1 MRWFRAYWLQ
11 ILAHIGALLPL
22 VLLFRDFTQNQL
34 SADPIK
40 EIQLRTGNYALILL
54 MLTLGCTPVY
64 IISGLKQVLQL
75 RQLLGLYTTMYASL
89 HFLNFVGLD
98 YGFDVALI
106 REDIFEKRYAVV
118 GFATFLILLAL
129 ALTSAN
135 WWRKRLGRNWK
146 RLHRLIYAAAF
157 LAILH
162 FLWQVKVDIRRPVI
176 YVVILAILLAFRI
189 PAIKEIVY
197 GRSKWLKKQ
206 QINNSQTDDI

>member
-1 MRWFRAYWLQ
+1 MRWLRASWLY
-11 ILAHIGALLPL
+11 LVVHIGALLPL
-22 VLLFRDFTQNQL
+22 ALLFRDFTRHQL

-40 EIQLRTGNYALILL
+40 EIQLRTGSYALILL

-75 RQLLGLYTTMYASL
+75 RRLLGLYATMYASL
-89 HFLNFVGLD
+89 HFFNFVGLD

-118 GFATFLILLAL
+118 GFAAFLILLAL

-135 WWRKRLGRNWK
+135 WWLKRLGRNWK

-176 YVVILAILLAFRI
+176 YAVILAILLAFRI

-197 GRSKWLKKQ
+197 SRSKWLKRQ
-206 QINNSQTDDI
+206 QVNNSQTDEI